1 MTSEG
6 GLIPAR
12 TVREQLDDAI
22 AAAQPRCCVVRCKE
36 PATVR
41 VTYVEHFGF
50 RSRVWLDEK
59 CCAGHTLAR
68 YDAHATVIDVSP
80 L

>member
-1 MTSEG
+1 MT

-12 TVREQLDDAI
+12 TVREQLTDAL

-36 PATVR
+36 PATIR
-41 VTYVEHFGF
+41 VTYSHHFGT
-50 RSRVWLDEK
+50 RGRVWLDEK
-59 CCAGHTLAR
+59 CCADHTMER